1 MVKIFT
7 EGPVLI
13 REHLFF
19 WLSVEHHVLLRPEK
33 IDLRTDILP
42 ELFMMIFIDLKTH
55 YVNGGFGNVYLFA
68 LDNIKS

>member
-1 MVKIFT
+1 MPIPQYILQEPFC
-7 EGPVLI
+7 G
-13 REHLFF
+13 
-19 WLSVEHHVLLRPEK
+19 EHHVLLRPEK

-42 ELFMMIFIDLKTH
+42 ELFLNEVSMMIFIDLKPH

>member
-1 MVKIFT
+1 M
-7 EGPVLI
+7 
-13 REHLFF
+13 
-19 WLSVEHHVLLRPEK
+19 EHHVLLRPEK

-42 ELFMMIFIDLKTH
+42 ELFLNEVSMMIFIDLKTH